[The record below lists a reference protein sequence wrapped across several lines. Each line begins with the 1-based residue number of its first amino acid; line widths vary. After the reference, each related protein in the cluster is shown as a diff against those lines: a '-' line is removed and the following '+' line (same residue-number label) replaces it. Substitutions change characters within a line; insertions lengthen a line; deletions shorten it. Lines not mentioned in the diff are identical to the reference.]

1 MQHDYP
7 LLLHPAHDEDEVE
20 DDVPGEDAKTVEL
33 GQVAELP
40 DHISWHAEDVVEQGV
55 ALEEG
60 ADNSFPRYK
69 ESHSQEQFIREVQCR
84 EAGVG
89 DEALEDTL
97 LLVVIS
103 DDTEIL

>member
-40 DHISWHAEDVVEQGV
+40 DHIS
-55 ALEEG
+55 
-60 ADNSFPRYK
+60 
-69 ESHSQEQFIREVQCR
+69 
-84 EAGVG
+84 
-89 DEALEDTL
+89 
-97 LLVVIS
+97 
-103 DDTEIL
+103 